1 MSFSRIEEEF
11 PVDDSTPQADPP
23 AASLSPLALAII
35 GLGLV
40 LSLFLTLGAA
50 SQLLNAAFG
59 LWFSEIFVFVG
70 VAWVLLRAARYE
82 PVSYTGIRPQGFASA
97 AFGFALGVANFF
109 ALVVPIQYAAQ
120 SLAPEWLR
128 EMFNGS
134 RIFEGQSPVELA
146 LLLAGVSIAA
156 PVCEEFFFR
165 GLVQKGLLSS
175 SLSRAGA
182 VGVTAVVFSAFHL
195 DPVGFLARVELGVLF
210 GVLRLYTGS
219 LWPGILAHSANNVVS
234 SALFLIARQFD
245 TGASDERPPVQG
257 VLILMGLGLMALWG
271 LIVLASKHPSLWG
284 TRREP
289 PAGTAVERSLFR
301 WILPWGL
308 GATLCLGLLAL
319 VDMPGIR
326 LNLLDMRQPLPRLK
340 KDAPDAL
347 HAERASLMQLRAQVR
362 RGRVPLQVYEEE
374 RARQA
379 FQHRSQEP

>member
-1 MSFSRIEEEF
+1 M
-11 PVDDSTPQADPP
+11 DASTPQADPP

-59 LWFSEIFVFVG
+59 LWFSEIVVFLG

-82 PVSYTGIRPQGFASA
+82 PVSYTGIRPQGVAPA

-128 EMFNGS
+128 AMFDGS

-165 GLVQKGLLSS
+165 GLVQKGLLAS

-245 TGASDERPPVQG
+245 TGAAADERPPLQG
-257 VLILMGLGLMALWG
+257 VLLLMGLGLMAMWG
-271 LIVLASKHPSLWG
+271 LILLAGKHPSLWG
-284 TRREP
+284 TRQEP
-289 PAGTAVERSLFR
+289 PAGTAVDRSLFR

-308 GATLCLGLLAL
+308 GATVALGLLAL

-326 LNLLDMRQPLPRLK
+326 LNLLDMRQPLPRLQ
-340 KDAPDAL
+340 KDAPDAF
-347 HAERASLMQLRAQVR
+347 HAERAHLMQLRAGVR
-362 RGRVPLQVYEEE
+362 RGRVPLRAYEEE

-379 FQHRSQEP
+379 LQHRSDAP